1 MIHRLCAAIFAV
13 FLATS
18 ATADGHLIMVETD
31 KSVGEAMDSLE
42 AAVTGAGATVFARVD
57 HRAGAESVDLSM
69 DFAETLIFGNPRLG
83 TPAMVAD
90 PRASLFLPLKVA
102 AYAKP
107 EGGVVFI
114 YEDPAAMLAEIGI
127 PADAPFV
134 AKMQGALGNLTKA
147 AAN

>member
-1 MIHRLCAAIFAV
+1 MKKLALALSVVAAPAF
-13 FLATS
+13 
-18 ATADGHLIMVETD
+18 ADGHLITVPTD
-31 KSVGEAMDSLE
+31 KSVSEAMDGLE
-42 AAVTGAGATVFARVD
+42 AAVTAAGATVFARID

-69 DFAETLIFGNPRLG
+69 DYAETLIFGNPKLG

-102 AYAKP
+102 VYALP
-107 EGGVVFI
+107 EGGVALI
-114 YEDPAAMLAEIGI
+114 YEDPAAMLGDVGI

-134 AKMQGALGNLTKA
+134 TTMQGALGKLTAA